1 MKKVNKVNAVLIE
14 LIIVVLFFAISSVI
28 TIRLFAK
35 SYTVTT
41 SSSAK
46 TELATVVE
54 TQMNEYRN
62 KTVGEGSRIL
72 FFDENLKPCEEE
84 DAYYIEKINATND
97 SELPLLNVEVNVIDD
112 HNKTVLS
119 FVTAYERQVQ

>member
-35 SYTVTT
+35 SYNITI

-46 TELATVVE
+46 TELSAVIE
-54 TQMNEYRN
+54 SQMNDYRN
-62 KTVGEGSRIL
+62 KGENAENKVL
-72 FFDENLKPCEEE
+72 FFDEKLKPCEEE

-97 SELPLLNVEVNVIDD
+97 SEMPLINVDVNVIDRN
-112 HNKTVLS
+112 NKTVLS
-119 FVTAYERQVQ
+119 FVTAFERQVQ

>member
-72 FFDENLKPCEEE
+72 FFDEKLKPCEEE

-112 HNKTVLS
+112 YNKTVLS